1 MKKKKHSA
9 KDIDVILRKIASL
22 ENISVSNTL
31 DNYRHYFGK
40 YSIEISERDM
50 IDFKK
55 RSIKSIRKPFS
66 MENK

>member
-22 ENISVSNTL
+22 EKISISNTL
-31 DNYRHYFGK
+31 DNYKHYFGK
-40 YSIEISERDM
+40 YSIEVSERDM

>member
-1 MKKKKHSA
+1 MKKKRHSA

-22 ENISVSNTL
+22 ENISISNTL
-31 DNYRHYFGK
+31 DNYKHYFGK
-40 YSIEISERDM
+40 YNIEVSERDM